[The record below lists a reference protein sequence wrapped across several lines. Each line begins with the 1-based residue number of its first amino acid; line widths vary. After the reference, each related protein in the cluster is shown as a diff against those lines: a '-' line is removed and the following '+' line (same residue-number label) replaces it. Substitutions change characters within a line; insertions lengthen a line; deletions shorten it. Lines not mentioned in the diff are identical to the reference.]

1 MASSND
7 KTALD
12 TTEMVLVYKIPP
24 IYVSYLEPIFE
35 SILRS
40 SKDHLDIEEQHNAL
54 LTCITSSHLILPEDS
69 PQLLNVIKA
78 SVLDDIGN
86 SDLDCR
92 YLDELHSD
100 ILESFA
106 TKVED
111 NFDAIAMLRKMI
123 VSILEDKDDEVMIG
137 RNISNFFFP
146 GGEIMVVHLSDSC
159 SLLNYLD

>member
-24 IYVSYLEPIFE
+24 IYVSYLESIFE

-40 SKDHLDIEEQHNAL
+40 GKDHLDIEEQHNAL
-54 LTCITSSHLILPEDS
+54 LTCITSSHLMSPEDS
-69 PQLLNVIKA
+69 PQLLNTIKA
-78 SVLDDIGN
+78 NVLDDVGN
-86 SDLDCR
+86 SDLDRR
-92 YLDELHSD
+92 YLDELHD
-100 ILESFA
+100 DVLESS
-106 TKVED
+106 TSKSKD
-111 NFDAIAMLRKMI
+111 NVDAIIMLRKMI